1 LVLTRFLHVSRIHLT
16 RKRSRSL
23 KAWILCSLE
32 GGMGERSVELF
43 GIMALVAAIGWGS
56 GYFW

>member
-1 LVLTRFLHVSRIHLT
+1 LEAR
-16 RKRSRSL
+16 
-23 KAWILCSLE
+23 ILCSLE
-32 GGMGERSVELF
+32 GGMSDRSVELF